1 MRFNLLDLLLPRET
15 KFYTYLEEE
24 AEQLI
29 AGCTMFQELLTN
41 ISTYSESVIKE
52 KLFAINECEQKGDII
67 ERRIIDELH
76 KTFITPID
84 REDIHLMT
92 INIDKSLDI
101 LNSISRKIEIYR
113 IRKVPSNV
121 CKFTEVIVEIACELR
136 ALLDA
141 LRRKGKIDETVQ
153 KMHGLEN
160 KADDLFHMGMAELF
174 TEQYSPID
182 VIKYKEVYEHLE
194 NIVDSID
201 FIGKLVRGI
210 MVKLG

>member
-15 KFYTYLEEE
+15 KFYAYLD
-24 AEQLI
+24 EQVDALI
-29 AGCTMFQELLTN
+29 DGCRTFGSLLNAIESLDESLFKQKITAIKDYEL
-41 ISTYSESVIKE
+41 K
-52 KLFAINECEQKGDII
+52 ADAI

-84 REDIHLMT
+84 REDIHLMA

-101 LNSISRKIEIYR
+101 LNSIARKFDIYS
-113 IRKVPSNV
+113 IRKVPANV
-121 CKFTEVIVEIACELR
+121 CAFSSVICEIAGELKP
-136 ALLDA
+136 LLVA
-141 LRRKGKIDETVQ
+141 LRRKENLNNVVE
-153 KMHGLEN
+153 KMHALEN
-160 KADDLFHMGMAELF
+160 KADELFHHGMAELF
-174 TEQYSPID
+174 GGKYSPLD

-201 FIGKLVRGI
+201 FIGKIVRGI

>member
-1 MRFNLLDLLLPRET
+1 MRLNILDLLLPRET
-15 KFYTYLEEE
+15 KFYTYL
-24 AEQLI
+24 ADQVDALI
-29 AGCTMFQELLTN
+29 DGCKVFMELLSN
-41 ISTYSESVIKE
+41 LESLSEPVIKE
-52 KLFAINECEQKGDII
+52 KLTAIKECELKADMI

-101 LNSISRKIEIYR
+101 LNSISRKFEIYR
-113 IRKVPSNV
+113 IRKVPPNV
-121 CKFTEVIVEIACELR
+121 CKLTEVIFEISGELKGLI
-136 ALLDA
+136 ASLK
-141 LRRKGKIDETVQ
+141 RKEKVDEIVQ
-153 KMHGLEN
+153 KMHGFEN

-174 TEQYSPID
+174 SGNYAPIE
-182 VIKYKEVYEHLE
+182 VIKFKEVYEHLE

>member
-29 AGCTMFQELLTN
+29 TGCTMFRELLIN
-41 ISTYSESVIKE
+41 LPALSESTIKE
-52 KLFAINECEQKGDII
+52 RLFAINECEQKGDVI

-101 LNSISRKIEIYR
+101 LNSISRKVEIYR
-113 IRKVPSNV
+113 VRKVPSNV
-121 CKFTEVIVEIACELR
+121 CKFADIIVEIATELR

-141 LRRKGKIDETVQ
+141 LRRKAKIDDIVQ
-153 KMHGLEN
+153 RMHGLEN
-160 KADDLFHMGMAELF
+160 KADDLFHIGMLF

-201 FIGKLVRGI
+201 YIGKLVRGI

>member
-29 AGCTMFQELLTN
+29 TGCTMFRELLANLPTL
-41 ISTYSESVIKE
+41 SESTIKE
-52 KLFAINECEQKGDII
+52 KLFAINECEQKGDVI

-101 LNSISRKIEIYR
+101 LNSISRKVEIYR
-113 IRKVPSNV
+113 VRKVPSNV
-121 CKFTEVIVEIACELR
+121 CKFADIIVEIATELR

-141 LRRKGKIDETVQ
+141 LRRKAKIDDIVQ

-160 KADDLFHMGMAELF
+160 KADDLFHIGMNQLF

-201 FIGKLVRGI
+201 YIGKLVRGI